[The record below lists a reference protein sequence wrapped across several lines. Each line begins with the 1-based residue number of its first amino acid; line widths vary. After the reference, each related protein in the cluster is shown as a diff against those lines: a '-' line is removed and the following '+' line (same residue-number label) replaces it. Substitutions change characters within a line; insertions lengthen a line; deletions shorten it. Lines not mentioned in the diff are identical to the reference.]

1 MRKHPARTPSVYKNS
16 VPREVR
22 GELQALTVS
31 QPRCEGLSLQSLGL
45 LVQERHVIIDPL
57 LCGVD
62 TDLFTPLGLE
72 AVERDG
78 ILEVMLRTSPLGPQT
93 LTTLAP

>member
-1 MRKHPARTPSVYKNS
+1 M
-16 VPREVR
+16 
-22 GELQALTVS
+22 TVS
-31 QPRCEGLSLQSLGL
+31 QPRCEGLSLQGLGL
-45 LVQERHVIIDPL
+45 LVQERHVTIDPL

-78 ILEVMLRTSPLGPQT
+78 ILEGVLRTSPLGPQT
-93 LTTLAP
+93 STALAP